1 MYETLPGWGHDI
13 ERAERLEDLPAQARE
28 YVQCIEEYAGVP
40 VTFVSVGP
48 ARDQTVVLPR
58 AA

>member
-1 MYETLPGWGHDI
+1 VRFI
-13 ERAERLEDLPAQARE
+13 EQFL
-28 YVQCIEEYAGVP
+28 GVP
-40 VTFVSVGP
+40 VTFIGVGP